1 MRSDISPKLLTLAMF
16 NLANWSIFG
25 FRPDGDSSAAEIAD
39 VLATIFLDGLALRPE
54 RSVA

>member
-1 MRSDISPKLLTLAMF
+1 MF

-25 FRPDGDSSAAEIAD
+25 FRPDGDSAAAEIAD
-39 VLATIFLDGLALRPE
+39 VLATIFLEGVALRPE